1 MLPVALIEYNA
12 ITVNILS
19 AASPLTSS
27 LARSEVK
34 EEGLNHTVQIVNSFV
49 FSIMN
54 VMTVHSGKMLTKG
67 INSS

>member
-1 MLPVALIEYNA
+1 MFQIALNRYIGCA
-12 ITVNILS
+12 LA

-49 FSIMN
+49 FPIMN
-54 VMTVHSGKMLTKG
+54 VMTVRSGKMLTKG